1 MPNGLVP
8 NFSSGRNPNC
18 FCSSM
23 ITLFQISVV
32 PIDFLKLN
40 YVRDL
45 SLSDQNIEPTHS
57 LQ

>member
-1 MPNGLVP
+1 
-8 NFSSGRNPNC
+8 
-18 FCSSM
+18 M

-40 YVRDL
+40 YVGGL

-57 LQ
+57 LQRDGIVI